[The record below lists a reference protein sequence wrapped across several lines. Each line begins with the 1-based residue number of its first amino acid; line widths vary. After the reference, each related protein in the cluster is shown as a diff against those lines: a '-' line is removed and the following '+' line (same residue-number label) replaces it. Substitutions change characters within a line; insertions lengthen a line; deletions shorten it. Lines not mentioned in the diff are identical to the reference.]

1 MEFSVKSKTFHT
13 MHKKTCAEWSL
24 YKMKR
29 TKTNKLK
36 KQTSETFRLSAILAI
51 SGGFQDAYT
60 YNVRDEV
67 FSNAQT
73 GNVVLM
79 SQNFMSGEWIRG
91 LHYLFPII
99 AFALGVFVAERIQK
113 RLKYVKKIHWR
124 QIIVLMELAILFV
137 VGLIP
142 DSYNMAATMLVSF
155 ACSMQV
161 QTFRKV
167 NGYGYASTMCI
178 GNLRSGT
185 ESLSI
190 YMREKKPE
198 ILKKAL
204 HYYGIIFVFAIG
216 AGIGGILSLHCCI
229 ERSEQLVFGKHF
241 ALCQQVH
248 DGRLSNI
255 CIADQCDTDHTSA
268 VLALCGF
275 LFVYFRQTF
284 FQQ

>member
-1 MEFSVKSKTFHT
+1 MYAEMEFSVKSKTFHT

-99 AFALGVFVAERIQK
+99 AFAFGVFVAERIQK

-190 YMREKKPE
+190 YLREKKPE

-216 AGIGGILSLHCCI
+216 AGIGGILSLHI
-229 ERSEQLVFGKHF
+229 GIRAIWVSSLLLAAVF
-241 ALCQQVH
+241 
-248 DGRLSNI
+248 
-255 CIADQCDTDHTSA
+255 TMM
-268 VLALCGF
+268 
-275 LFVYFRQTF
+275 FVEKM
-284 FQQ
+284 

>member
-1 MEFSVKSKTFHT
+1 
-13 MHKKTCAEWSL
+13 
-24 YKMKR
+24 MKR

-99 AFALGVFVAERIQK
+99 ALGVFVAERIQK
-113 RLKYVKKIHWR
+113 KLKYVKKIHWR
-124 QIIVLMELAILFV
+124 QIIVLIELAILFL

-142 DSYNMAATMLVSF
+142 DNYNMAATMLVSF

-216 AGIGGILSLHCCI
+216 AGIGGILSLHI
-229 ERSEQLVFGKHF
+229 GIRAIWVSSLLLAAVF
-241 ALCQQVH
+241 
-248 DGRLSNI
+248 
-255 CIADQCDTDHTSA
+255 TMM
-268 VLALCGF
+268 
-275 LFVYFRQTF
+275 FVEKM
-284 FQQ
+284 

>member
-1 MEFSVKSKTFHT
+1 
-13 MHKKTCAEWSL
+13 
-24 YKMKR
+24 MKR

-99 AFALGVFVAERIQK
+99 AFAFGVFVAERIQK

-190 YMREKKPE
+190 YLREKKPE

-216 AGIGGILSLHCCI
+216 AGIGGILSLHI
-229 ERSEQLVFGKHF
+229 GIRAIWVSSLLLAAVF
-241 ALCQQVH
+241 
-248 DGRLSNI
+248 
-255 CIADQCDTDHTSA
+255 TMM
-268 VLALCGF
+268 
-275 LFVYFRQTF
+275 FVEKM
-284 FQQ
+284 

>member
-1 MEFSVKSKTFHT
+1 MYAEMEFSVKGKTFHT
-13 MHKKTCAEWSL
+13 MHKKMYAEMEFSVKGKTFHTMHKKMCAEGSL

-79 SQNFMSGEWIRG
+79 SQNFMSGDWIRG

-142 DSYNMAATMLVSF
+142 DNYNMAATMLVSF

-216 AGIGGILSLHCCI
+216 AGIGGILSLHI
-229 ERSEQLVFGKHF
+229 GIRAIWVSSLLLAAVF
-241 ALCQQVH
+241 
-248 DGRLSNI
+248 
-255 CIADQCDTDHTSA
+255 TMM
-268 VLALCGF
+268 
-275 LFVYFRQTF
+275 FVEKM
-284 FQQ
+284 

>member
-1 MEFSVKSKTFHT
+1 MYAEMEFSVKSKTFHT

-204 HYYGIIFVFAIG
+204 DNFSHGRYNAYVKAIIYGP
-216 AGIGGILSLHCCI
+216 
-229 ERSEQLVFGKHF
+229 
-241 ALCQQVH
+241 
-248 DGRLSNI
+248 
-255 CIADQCDTDHTSA
+255 
-268 VLALCGF
+268 
-275 LFVYFRQTF
+275 
-284 FQQ
+284 

>member
-1 MEFSVKSKTFHT
+1 MYAEMEFSVKSKTFHT

-51 SGGFQDAYT
+51 SGGFQDVYT

-204 HYYGIIFVFAIG
+204 HYYGIILVFAIG
-216 AGIGGILSLHCCI
+216 AGLGGIMSLHI
-229 ERSEQLVFGKHF
+229 GIKAIWGSSLLLTVVFLMMFEEKM
-241 ALCQQVH
+241 
-248 DGRLSNI
+248 
-255 CIADQCDTDHTSA
+255 
-268 VLALCGF
+268 
-275 LFVYFRQTF
+275 
-284 FQQ
+284 

>member
-1 MEFSVKSKTFHT
+1 
-13 MHKKTCAEWSL
+13 
-24 YKMKR
+24 
-29 TKTNKLK
+29 
-36 KQTSETFRLSAILAI
+36 
-51 SGGFQDAYT
+51 
-60 YNVRDEV
+60 
-67 FSNAQT
+67 
-73 GNVVLM
+73 
-79 SQNFMSGEWIRG
+79 
-91 LHYLFPII
+91 
-99 AFALGVFVAERIQK
+99 
-113 RLKYVKKIHWR
+113 
-124 QIIVLMELAILFV
+124 MELAILFV

-216 AGIGGILSLHCCI
+216 AGIGGILSLHI
-229 ERSEQLVFGKHF
+229 GIRAIWVSSLLLAAVF
-241 ALCQQVH
+241 
-248 DGRLSNI
+248 
-255 CIADQCDTDHTSA
+255 TMM
-268 VLALCGF
+268 
-275 LFVYFRQTF
+275 FVEKM
-284 FQQ
+284 